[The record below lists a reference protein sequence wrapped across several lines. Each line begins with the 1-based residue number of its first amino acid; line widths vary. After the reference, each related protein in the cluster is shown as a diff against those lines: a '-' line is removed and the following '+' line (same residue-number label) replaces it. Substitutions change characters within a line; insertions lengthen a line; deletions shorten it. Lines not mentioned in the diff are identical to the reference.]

1 MAKGGA
7 KKVVYEDW
15 TEDCEQGRYFY
26 GTVDCDDK
34 ACSYCRGLIEWE
46 HQGEAQ
52 CHLCG
57 EFRWLC
63 DVKYAKGN
71 V

>member
-26 GTVDCDDK
+26 GLPEK
-34 ACSYCRGLIEWE
+34 ACSYCQSVIEPDKQDE
-46 HQGEAQ
+46 NP
-52 CHLCG
+52 CHICHEWRFLY
-57 EFRWLC
+57 
-63 DVKYAKGN
+63 DVKGN